1 MGRRLVPIALA
12 LVILAVLPGA
22 AFGLC
27 TEVAYHVN
35 TTADETTPSDGLVS
49 LREAVAAANADPT
62 PNACHEIFL
71 PPGHYTLLPAQGGTL
86 QLTAAPIVVIA
97 PEAPIIS
104 SHEVVIDGGDAVSLF
119 HVAPGI
125 DAQFNS
131 LTLTH
136 GLRAIVNDGQATL
149 SRLTVVDNHVTGAS
163 GGAVLNNVGQQM
175 YVYDSTFVGNR
186 VSGSNVS
193 GGAFEN
199 QGGLDFTTTTLVDN
213 SASGTTARGGAIHNN
228 GTLTVAHSTLD
239 RNVVNTLSVNGGG
252 PDVFNESG
260 KTAVTQDAIYGSGCN
275 AQLTPVGAEGLSVG
289 SDTTC
294 VANAG
299 DLKLGPLQDNGG
311 PTDTEMLLPGS
322 VAIDTYT
329 LQCGPDRDQRGVTR
343 PQGAK
348 CDSGAY
354 ELVQSG
360 GVGITAD
367 VSSVAIAQ
375 GATVTLPFHVAV
387 GAQGDDSLAND
398 LVSPTVTTVLPDGLA
413 FVSGAPG
420 CAAAGQTVTC
430 TLGATANGATV
441 PVTIDVRADAAGVFQ
456 DTSSV
461 SAPRPDTSSGDD
473 QASITI
479 TSTAP
484 PPPPAQAKVG
494 FASKPKVNGDRVR
507 FTLACSGAACA
518 GDARILVKERLRR
531 HHVIAILARTVAL
544 GKKSFSIAAGGRATL
559 TLRLSKA
566 GRNLR
571 KRYRL
576 PARLNIRLGTPK
588 TTAASAAIVFKRHR

>member
-1 MGRRLVPIALA
+1 M
-12 LVILAVLPGA
+12 
-22 AFGLC
+22 
-27 TEVAYHVN
+27 
-35 TTADETTPSDGLVS
+35 
-49 LREAVAAANADPT
+49 
-62 PNACHEIFL
+62 
-71 PPGHYTLLPAQGGTL
+71 
-86 QLTAAPIVVIA
+86 IA

-275 AQLTPVGAEGLSVG
+275 VALTPVGAEGPASRA
-289 SDTTC
+289 TRRACAT
-294 VANAG
+294 AG
-299 DLKLGPLQDNGG
+299 TSSSGPLQDNGG
-311 PTDTEMLLPGS
+311 PTDTECCCRAAQRSTLQ
-322 VAIDTYT
+322 
-329 LQCGPDRDQRGVTR
+329 LQCGPDETSAGVR
-343 PQGAK
+343 PQGPK

-360 GVGITAD
+360 GIGIRR
-367 VSSVAIAQ
+367 
-375 GATVTLPFHVAV
+375 
-387 GAQGDDSLAND
+387 
-398 LVSPTVTTVLPDGLA
+398 PT
-413 FVSGAPG
+413 SH
-420 CAAAGQTVTC
+420 
-430 TLGATANGATV
+430 
-441 PVTIDVRADAAGVFQ
+441 R
-456 DTSSV
+456 S
-461 SAPRPDTSSGDD
+461 
-473 QASITI
+473 
-479 TSTAP
+479 
-484 PPPPAQAKVG
+484 
-494 FASKPKVNGDRVR
+494 
-507 FTLACSGAACA
+507 
-518 GDARILVKERLRR
+518 RLRR
-531 HHVIAILARTVAL
+531 ER
-544 GKKSFSIAAGGRATL
+544 R
-559 TLRLSKA
+559 
-566 GRNLR
+566 
-571 KRYRL
+571 
-576 PARLNIRLGTPK
+576 
-588 TTAASAAIVFKRHR
+588 